1 MGFRISRVIKYLIL
15 GDLIF
20 FAGLGLISPIFAI
33 FIVEKIRGGTAFV
46 AGMASAIYLIL
57 SSLLRF
63 PFGMFLD
70 KIKGEIDDYWFVV
83 LGFLISA
90 LVPIGYIYSSLPW
103 HIYVLEA
110 CYGIGMAMN
119 LSGWYAMF
127 TRHIDKGMEATEW
140 GIEAIAFGVG
150 SGITG
155 AIGGYAVTKFGFN
168 PVFVTVS
175 VMGLLGTIL
184 LLRIK
189 NEVKE
194 RGDHTF
200 LYSLTEMIRRRSGKE
215 PEIMA

>member
-1 MGFRISRVIKYLIL
+1 MRFKINRVIKYLIL

-20 FAGLGLISPIFAI
+20 FSGLGLISPIFAI
-33 FIVEKIRGGTAFV
+33 FIVEKIQGGTAFV
-46 AGMASAIYLIL
+46 AGMASAIYLVS
-57 SSLLRF
+57 SSLLRL
-63 PFGMFLD
+63 PFGMLLD

-90 LVPIGYIYSSLPW
+90 SVPIGYIYSSLPW

-110 CYGIGMAMN
+110 FYGIGMAMN

-127 TRHIDKGMEATEW
+127 TRHIDKGIEATEW

-150 SGITG
+150 SGVTG

-168 PVFVTVS
+168 PVFIAVS
-175 VMGLLGTIL
+175 VMGIFGTLMLLGI
-184 LLRIK
+184 RNDIK
-189 NEVKE
+189 RKGN
-194 RGDHTF
+194 HTF
-200 LYSLTEMIRRRSGKE
+200 LYSLMEIVRKRSGKE